1 MELVQHLASSL
12 GIHED
17 QAKGGA
23 GLIMQMAKAKLEDHE
38 FAQVAQAIPG
48 ISELLETAPPEK
60 KGGGLLGALGG
71 MAAGLGGGAGSG
83 AGNAVSNVTNMIG
96 LAAGFSKLGMDPS
109 MISRFM
115 PTILS
120 FAQTKAGGQV
130 VGILSKALQ

>member
-1 MELVQHLASSL
+1 MELVQHLVSSL
-12 GIHED
+12 GIQEE

-23 GLIMQMAKAKLEDHE
+23 GLIMQMAKSKLEDHE
-38 FAQVAQAIPG
+38 FAQIAQAIPG
-48 ISELLETAPPEK
+48 VSDLLETAPAET

-71 MAAGLGGGAGSG
+71 MAAGLGGNAGGA
-83 AGNAVSNVTNMIG
+83 ASNVTNMIG

-109 MISRFM
+109 MISKFM

-130 VGILSKALQ
+130 VGLLSKALQ

>member
-1 MELVQHLASSL
+1 MELVQHLVQSL
-12 GIHED
+12 GVQEE

-38 FAQVAQAIPG
+38 FAQVAQALPG
-48 ISELLETAPPEK
+48 VQELLQAAPSEK
-60 KGGGLLGALGG
+60 KGGGGLMGALGG
-71 MAAGLGGGAGSG
+71 LAGGMGGKAGGA
-83 AGNAVSNVTNMIG
+83 ASNVTNMIG

-109 MISRFM
+109 MISKFM

-130 VGILSKALQ
+130 VGILSKALT